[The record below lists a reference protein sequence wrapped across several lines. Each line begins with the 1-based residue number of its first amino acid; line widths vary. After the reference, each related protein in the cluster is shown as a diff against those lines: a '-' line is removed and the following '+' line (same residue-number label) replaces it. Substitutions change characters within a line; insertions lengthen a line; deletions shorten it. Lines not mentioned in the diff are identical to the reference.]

1 MQTKKLQIEYKQ
13 LSELTPWDKNPRGIK
28 DVDFKRL
35 VDQIQKHGVY
45 KPLIVN
51 QDYVVIGGNMRYR
64 ALSAL
69 KITSPIA
76 VSVVQT
82 KDEKEMLE
90 ISLSDNDR
98 AGYYEEQPLAELSL
112 LHKLDTD
119 LYTIDLGAPRPVSL
133 VVQNLSPEDEPNADQ
148 AGATEVNPE
157 DLLDNKK
164 TCTCPRCGFEFEPK
178 DGAQN
183 DEEQ

>member
-13 LSELTPWDKNPRGIK
+13 LSELKPWDKNPRGIK

-35 VDQIQKHGVY
+35 IEQIQKHGVY

-51 QDYVVIGGNMRYR
+51 QDYIVIGGNMRFK

-69 KITSPIA
+69 KVSTPIA

-98 AGYYEEQPLAELSL
+98 AGYYEEQPLAELAL

-119 LYTIDLGAPRPVSL
+119 LYTIDLGSPRPVSL
-133 VVQNLSPEDEPNADQ
+133 LVQSLSPGDEPKDSQ
-148 AGATEVNPE
+148 EGATEVNPE
-157 DLLDNKK
+157 DLLDDKK
-164 TCTCPRCGFEFEPK
+164 TCQCPRCGFEFEPK
-178 DGAQN
+178 DGAN
-183 DEEQ
+183 NDDEE